1 MKLKKENFKKEG
13 VDGDLLYTYTCN
25 GTDFKMGVWGYEES
39 DRTISVWKGEE
50 AKKEFKD
57 VLDAWNYFEELLK
70 ECQPEQESS
79 GGYMKDPQQN
89 PNILPLLAIH
99 YGKAKLFALLNDG
112 SQVVVF
118 EFSISVTT
126 MPSQITDSPFVVDWS
141 NQDVPDILKC
151 EVLMKKYDLSFEDD
165 PSADV
170 FLFIPKSIVSQG
182 GDEGGQTSSGTS
194 GSSGSSGSDG
204 TSGSSGSS
212 GSDGTSGSSGS
223 SGSDGTSGSSG
234 SSGSDGTSGSSGSS
248 GSQGSSGSSGSS
260 GSRGSAGSSGGDIE
274 EDRESQGF
282 QTEIKKGGFSQL
294 MQKLS
299 DCTGIQIS
307 ILVSTF
313 RNVNSGV
320 AFFGSL
326 NFSKIKEC
334 MGVPAKVTMQE
345 LSQSIIN
352 SK

>member
-234 SSGSDGTSGSSGSS
+234 SSGS
-248 GSQGSSGSSGSS
+248 QGSSGSSGSS

>member
-212 GSDGTSGSSGS
+212 GS
-223 SGSDGTSGSSG
+223 
-234 SSGSDGTSGSSGSS
+234 
-248 GSQGSSGSSGSS
+248 QGSSGSSGSS